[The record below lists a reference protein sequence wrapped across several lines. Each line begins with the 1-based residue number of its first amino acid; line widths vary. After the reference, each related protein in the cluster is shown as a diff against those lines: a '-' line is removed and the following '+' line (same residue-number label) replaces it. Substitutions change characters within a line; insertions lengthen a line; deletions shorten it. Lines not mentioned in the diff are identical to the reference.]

1 MAKSIKLNNETYID
15 SSGVIHEKQTLNAI
29 IDELKQLKPTI
40 LYDNSN
46 GSTGNITLNE
56 SINNFSAFCIFFT
69 KSGRSYSTGKC
80 LRLTETTE
88 TINVAT
94 LTYSEN
100 VYESGKYFLK
110 TSNEHLT
117 INDMT
122 ITRGEEYIS
131 KVQMFS
137 STVSGT
143 ATSTNRSSIIRVE
156 GYK

>member
-15 SSGVIHEKQTLNAI
+15 SSGVMHKKQTLETI
-29 IDELKQLKPTI
+29 LDELEELKPTI
-40 LYDNSN
+40 LYNNSN
-46 GSTGNITLNE
+46 GSTENITLNE

-80 LRLTETTE
+80 LRLTETS
-88 TINVAT
+88 NVAT
-94 LTYSEN
+94 ITYSEN

-143 ATSTNRSSIIRVE
+143 AASTNRSSIIRVE

>member
-1 MAKSIKLNNETYID
+1 MAKSIKLKNGTYID
-15 SSGVIHEKQTLNAI
+15 SSGVIHKKQTLDI
-29 IDELKQLKPTI
+29 ILDELEELKPTI
-40 LYDNSN
+40 LYNNSN

-80 LRLTETTE
+80 LRLTETT
-88 TINVAT
+88 NVAT
-94 LTYSEN
+94 ITYSEN
-100 VYESGKYFLK
+100 VYESGIYYLK
-110 TSNEHLT
+110 ISNEHLT

-143 ATSTNRSSIIRVE
+143 AASTDRSSIIRVE

>member
-15 SSGVIHEKQTLNAI
+15 SSGVIHEKQTLDVI
-29 IDELKQLKPTI
+29 LDELEELKPTI
-40 LYDNSN
+40 LYNNSN

-69 KSGRSYSTGKC
+69 KSERSYSTGKC
-80 LRLTETTE
+80 LRLTE

-143 ATSTNRSSIIRVE
+143 AASTDRSSIIRVE